1 MIIQLNSGQLRRI
14 VEQVIKENNQ
24 RKGKRKRIMEQVDP
38 YMDKNYVQ
46 PFLDK
51 GFTIVDKI
59 DAPDGKYQYIGGGY
73 QFALYDP
80 ATKKPLPYIVIT
92 INGFKGGNQQVMNVD
107 IVGGQVQGEMFK
119 PYKILMRPKRG

>member
-1 MIIQLNSGQLRRI
+1 MSARGSASASWSRS
-14 VEQVIKENNQ
+14 
-24 RKGKRKRIMEQVDP
+24 DP

-73 QFALYDP
+73 RVC
-80 ATKKPLPYIVIT
+80 VI
-92 INGFKGGNQQVMNVD
+92 
-107 IVGGQVQGEMFK
+107 
-119 PYKILMRPKRG
+119 